1 MNGKMLEKTRDVI
14 DYIAFIVNDFAERYK
29 LSARQSFDYLYNY
42 GGIDFLDRHYDI
54 EHCENP
60 AITVRT
66 LQQICSRNGGNL

>member
-1 MNGKMLEKTRDVI
+1 MSKKMLEKARDVI
-14 DYIAFIVNDFAERYK
+14 DYIAFMVNDFAEKYK
-29 LSARQSFDYLYNY
+29 LSMRQSFEYLYNY
-42 GGIDFLDRHYDI
+42 GGIAFLDRHYDI